1 MGGMISGI
9 KKSITK
15 EKTST
20 KKQGIITQEI
30 KINNEKW
37 RIISIYNRTGKKE
50 LLEELEEE
58 AEREGWKKMIIG
70 GDFNAR
76 VAGRG
81 ELV

>member
-20 KKQGIITQEI
+20 KKQGITQEI

-37 RIISIYNRTGKKE
+37 RIMSIYNRTGKKE
-50 LLEELEEE
+50 LLE
-58 AEREGWKKMIIG
+58 
-70 GDFNAR
+70 D
-76 VAGRG
+76 
-81 ELV
+81 